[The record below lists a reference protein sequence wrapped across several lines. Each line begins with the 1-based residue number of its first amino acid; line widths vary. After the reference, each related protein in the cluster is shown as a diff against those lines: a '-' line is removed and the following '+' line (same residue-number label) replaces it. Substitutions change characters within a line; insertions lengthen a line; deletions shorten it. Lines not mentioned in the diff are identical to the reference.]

1 MQLFLRQWDQKWDHS
16 GSEGFLLAVIPRL
29 LKPASY
35 NIWVG
40 MNVVIV
46 TEQGTD
52 SANPQLDSLYKLSCV
67 KAASTFFFIVNVDN

>member
-1 MQLFLRQWDQKWDHS
+1 MWS
-16 GSEGFLLAVIPRL
+16 LLQSCN
-29 LKPASY
+29 K
-35 NIWVG
+35 VG